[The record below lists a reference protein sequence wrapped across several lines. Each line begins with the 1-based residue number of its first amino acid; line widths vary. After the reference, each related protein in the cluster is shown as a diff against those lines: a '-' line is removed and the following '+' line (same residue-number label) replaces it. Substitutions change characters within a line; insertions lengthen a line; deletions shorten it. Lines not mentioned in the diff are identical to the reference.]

1 MQLLTGLSWQRD
13 SSDGGE
19 HVTVLLSCFEPFGG
33 DSINSS
39 QETIRALSSTRRD
52 LHFLVLPTVFSRA
65 GEVILSKIE
74 SLKPELVIMLGE
86 ASGRSSISLEKI
98 ALNFMDA
105 RIPDNDGLQP
115 SHKVIEENRP
125 LALQSNLPLEKLCR
139 ALIDDG
145 IPVTISYSAG
155 TFVCNL
161 VFYEVLNYSAQIG
174 NMRAGFLHLPLC
186 EKQALRRPN
195 VPFLQ
200 TRIAARATELI
211 IDRCTRRQ

>member
-105 RIPDNDGLQP
+105 RIPDNDGFQP